1 MAIFVGAAASGAV
14 ERGGAS
20 NWKIQPLE
28 QFFIKQEEGR
38 KATRSAGDLQHF
50 RML

>member
-38 KATRSAGDLQHF
+38 KATRSVGDLTDGF
-50 RML
+50 

>member
-14 ERGGAS
+14 ERVGAS

-28 QFFIKQEEGR
+28 QFFIKQKEGSS
-38 KATRSAGDLQHF
+38 ATSSVGDLTDRF
-50 RML
+50 

>member
-1 MAIFVGAAASGAV
+1 MAIFVGVAASGAV

-28 QFFIKQEEGR
+28 QFFIKQKEASS
-38 KATRSAGDLQHF
+38 ATRSVRNLTDGF
-50 RML
+50 

>member
-28 QFFIKQEEGR
+28 QFFKEESS
-38 KATRSAGDLQHF
+38 ATSSLGDLTDGF
-50 RML
+50 